1 MGKSIMIIEDEQ
13 AFHDLYTMM
22 LEDADYEI
30 VRAYDG
36 DEALAKLEEKKPDL
50 IILDILLDLV
60 TGDTFF
66 LYIKGMP
73 EYADIP
79 VIVCSSFSEKA
90 YKNLKEMDPKLVFL
104 EKPFTK
110 EQMIEQITAKIG

>member
-1 MGKSIMIIEDEQ
+1 
-13 AFHDLYTMM
+13 
-22 LEDADYEI
+22 
-30 VRAYDG
+30 
-36 DEALAKLEEKKPDL
+36 
-50 IILDILLDLV
+50 
-60 TGDTFF
+60 
-66 LYIKGMP
+66 MP

-110 EQMIEQITAKIG
+110 EQMIEQIQAKIG